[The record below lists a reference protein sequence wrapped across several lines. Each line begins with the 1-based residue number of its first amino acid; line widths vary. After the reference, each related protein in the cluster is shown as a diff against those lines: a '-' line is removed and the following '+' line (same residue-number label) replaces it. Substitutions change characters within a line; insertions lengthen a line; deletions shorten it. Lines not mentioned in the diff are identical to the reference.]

1 MTNINSVKI
10 GIIGAGNIAQAFA
23 KQAQKA
29 GYEVAISNSRGPETL
44 TQLAQELGSGITP
57 VTVQQAAQADIVML
71 AVRSNQLR
79 ASLTDLLDWNGRI
92 VIDATNGLIT
102 RDYEVDDPGGKTSS
116 EFVAELV
123 PGARVVKAFNT
134 LFSATLAADPR
145 EAGGNRVIFI
155 SGDDLAAKVTV
166 GEVIEKIGF
175 AAIDLGSLA
184 VGGKLQQFP
193 GGPLAAINLLK
204 IPM

>member
-1 MTNINSVKI
+1 MTNSMKI

-23 KQAQKA
+23 KHAGKA

-44 TQLAQELGSGITP
+44 RQLAQELGSGITP
-57 VTVQQAAQADIVML
+57 VTVQEAAQADFVMI

-79 ASLTDLLDWNGRI
+79 AALAGLPDWNSRI
-92 VIDATNGLIT
+92 VLDATNGLIT

-123 PGARVVKAFNT
+123 PGAKVVKAFNT
-134 LFSATLAADPR
+134 LFSAVLAADPL
-145 EAGGNRVIFI
+145 EAGGQRVIFI
-155 SGDDLAAKVTV
+155 SGDDIEAKRAV
-166 GEVIEKIGF
+166 GGVIEKIGF
-175 AAIDLGSLA
+175 AAIDLGTLA

-204 IPM
+204 MP

>member
-1 MTNINSVKI
+1 MTNSVKI

-23 KQAQKA
+23 KHAGKA
-29 GYEVAISNSRGPETL
+29 GYEVAISNSRGPESL
-44 TQLAQELGSGITP
+44 KKLAQELGWGITP
-57 VTVQQAAQADIVML
+57 VTVQEAAQADMVMI

-79 ASLTDLLDWNGRI
+79 AALADLPDWNGRI

-134 LFSATLAADPR
+134 LFSAVLASNPL
-145 EAGGNRVIFI
+145 EAGGQRVIFI
-155 SGDDLAAKVTV
+155 SGDEVAAKVRV
-166 GEVIEKIGF
+166 GEVIEKLGF
-175 AAIDLGSLA
+175 AAIDLGTLA

-204 IPM
+204 MP

>member
-1 MTNINSVKI
+1 MTNSMKI

-23 KQAQKA
+23 KHAGKA

-44 TQLAQELGSGITP
+44 RQLAQELGSGITP
-57 VTVQQAAQADIVML
+57 VTVQEAAQADFVMI

-79 ASLTDLLDWNGRI
+79 AALADLPDWNSRI
-92 VIDATNGLIT
+92 VLDATNGLIT

-123 PGARVVKAFNT
+123 PGAKVVKAFNT
-134 LFSATLAADPR
+134 LFSAVLAADPL
-145 EAGGNRVIFI
+145 EAGGQRVIFI
-155 SGDDLAAKVTV
+155 SGDDIEAKRAV
-166 GEVIEKIGF
+166 GGVIEKIGF
-175 AAIDLGSLA
+175 AAIDLGTLA

-204 IPM
+204 MP

>member
-1 MTNINSVKI
+1 MTNSVKI

-23 KQAQKA
+23 KQAGKA

-57 VTVQQAAQADIVML
+57 VTVREAAQADMVII

-79 ASLTDLLDWNGRI
+79 ASLANLPDWNGRI
-92 VIDATNGLIT
+92 VIDATNGLVT
-102 RDYEVDDPGGKTSS
+102 HDYEVDDPGGKTSS

-123 PGARVVKAFNT
+123 PGAKVVKAFNT
-134 LFSATLAADPR
+134 LFSAVLAADPR

-155 SGDDLAAKVTV
+155 SGDDLAAKVSV

-175 AAIDLGSLA
+175 AAIDLGTLA

-193 GGPLAAINLLK
+193 GGPLAAINLVK
-204 IPM
+204 MP

>member
-1 MTNINSVKI
+1 MTNSMKI

-23 KQAQKA
+23 KHAGKA

-44 TQLAQELGSGITP
+44 RQLAQELGSGITP
-57 VTVQQAAQADIVML
+57 VTVQEAAQADIVMI

-79 ASLTDLLDWNGRI
+79 AALADLPDWNSRI
-92 VIDATNGLIT
+92 VLDATNGLIT
-102 RDYEVDDPGGKTSS
+102 RDYEMDDPGGKTSS

-123 PGARVVKAFNT
+123 PGAKVVKAFNT
-134 LFSATLAADPR
+134 LFSAVLAADPL
-145 EAGGNRVIFI
+145 EAGGQRVIFI
-155 SGDDLAAKVTV
+155 SGDDIEAKRAV
-166 GEVIEKIGF
+166 GGVIEKIGF
-175 AAIDLGSLA
+175 AAIDLGTLA

-204 IPM
+204 MP

>member
-1 MTNINSVKI
+1 MTNSMKI

-44 TQLAQELGSGITP
+44 RQLAQELGSGITP
-57 VTVQQAAQADIVML
+57 VTVQEAAQADFVMI

-79 ASLTDLLDWNGRI
+79 AALADLPDWNSRI
-92 VIDATNGLIT
+92 VLDATNGLIT

-123 PGARVVKAFNT
+123 PGAKVVKAFNT
-134 LFSATLAADPR
+134 LFSAVLAADPL
-145 EAGGNRVIFI
+145 EAGGQRVIFI
-155 SGDDLAAKVTV
+155 SGDDIEAKRAV
-166 GEVIEKIGF
+166 GGVIEKIGF
-175 AAIDLGSLA
+175 AAIDLGTLA

-204 IPM
+204 MP

>member
-1 MTNINSVKI
+1 MTNSMKI

-44 TQLAQELGSGITP
+44 RQLAQELGSGITP
-57 VTVQQAAQADIVML
+57 VTVQEAAQADFVMI

-79 ASLTDLLDWNGRI
+79 AALAGLPDWNSRI
-92 VIDATNGLIT
+92 VLDATNGLIT

-134 LFSATLAADPR
+134 LFSAVLAADPL
-145 EAGGNRVIFI
+145 EAGGQRVIFI
-155 SGDDLAAKVTV
+155 SGDDIEAKRAV
-166 GEVIEKIGF
+166 GGVIEKIGF
-175 AAIDLGSLA
+175 AAIDLGTLA

-204 IPM
+204 MP

>member
-1 MTNINSVKI
+1 MTNSVKI

-23 KQAQKA
+23 KQAGKA

-57 VTVQQAAQADIVML
+57 VTVQEAAQANMVMI

-79 ASLTDLLDWNGRI
+79 ASLADLPDWNGRI
-92 VIDATNGLIT
+92 VIDATNGMIPADL
-102 RDYEVDDPGGKTSS
+102 GGKTSS
-116 EFVAELV
+116 EVVAELV
-123 PGARVVKAFNT
+123 SGARVVKAFNT
-134 LFSATLAADPR
+134 LFSATLAANPR

-175 AAIDLGSLA
+175 AAIDLGTLA

-204 IPM
+204 MP

>member
-1 MTNINSVKI
+1 MTNSVKI

-23 KQAQKA
+23 KHAGKA
-29 GYEVAISNSRGPETL
+29 GYEVAISNSRGPESL
-44 TQLAQELGSGITP
+44 KQLAQELGWGITP
-57 VTVQQAAQADIVML
+57 VTVQEAAQADMVMI

-79 ASLTDLLDWNGRI
+79 AALADLPDWNGRI
-92 VIDATNGLIT
+92 VLDATNGLIT

-123 PGARVVKAFNT
+123 PGATVVKAFNT
-134 LFSATLAADPR
+134 LFSAVLASNPL
-145 EAGGNRVIFI
+145 EAGGQRVIFI
-155 SGDDLAAKVTV
+155 SGDEVAAKVRV
-166 GEVIEKIGF
+166 GEVIEKLGF
-175 AAIDLGSLA
+175 AAIDLGTLA

-204 IPM
+204 MP

>member
-1 MTNINSVKI
+1 MTNSMKI

-23 KQAQKA
+23 KHAGKA

-44 TQLAQELGSGITP
+44 RQLAQELGSGITP
-57 VTVQQAAQADIVML
+57 VTVQEAAQADFVMI

-79 ASLTDLLDWNGRI
+79 AALAGLPDWNSRI
-92 VIDATNGLIT
+92 VLDATNGLIT
-102 RDYEVDDPGGKTSS
+102 RDYEMDDPGGKTSS

-134 LFSATLAADPR
+134 LFSAVLAADPL
-145 EAGGNRVIFI
+145 EAGGQRVIFI
-155 SGDDLAAKVTV
+155 SGDDIEAKRAV
-166 GEVIEKIGF
+166 GGVIEKIGF
-175 AAIDLGSLA
+175 AAIDLGTLA

-204 IPM
+204 MP

>member
-1 MTNINSVKI
+1 MTNSMKI

-23 KQAQKA
+23 KHAGKA

-44 TQLAQELGSGITP
+44 RQLAQELGSGITP
-57 VTVQQAAQADIVML
+57 VTVQEAAQADFVMI

-79 ASLTDLLDWNGRI
+79 AALADLPDWNSRI
-92 VIDATNGLIT
+92 VLDATNGLIT
-102 RDYEVDDPGGKTSS
+102 RDYEMDDPGGKTSS

-123 PGARVVKAFNT
+123 PGAKVVKAFNT
-134 LFSATLAADPR
+134 LFSAVLAADPL
-145 EAGGNRVIFI
+145 EAGGQRVIFI
-155 SGDDLAAKVTV
+155 SGDDIEAKRAV
-166 GEVIEKIGF
+166 GGVIEKIGF
-175 AAIDLGSLA
+175 AAIDLGTLA

-204 IPM
+204 MP

>member
-1 MTNINSVKI
+1 MTNSMKI

-23 KQAQKA
+23 KHAGKA

-44 TQLAQELGSGITP
+44 RQLAQELGSGITP
-57 VTVQQAAQADIVML
+57 VTVQEAAQADIVMI

-79 ASLTDLLDWNGRI
+79 AALADLPDWNSRI
-92 VIDATNGLIT
+92 VLDATNGLIT

-123 PGARVVKAFNT
+123 PGAKVVKAFNT
-134 LFSATLAADPR
+134 LFSAVLAADPL
-145 EAGGNRVIFI
+145 EAGGQRVIFI
-155 SGDDLAAKVTV
+155 SGDDIEAKRAV
-166 GEVIEKIGF
+166 GGVIEKIGF
-175 AAIDLGSLA
+175 AAIDLGTLA

-204 IPM
+204 MP